1 MLLTITTTHQPAT
14 DLGYL
19 LHKNPARLQSIDIAY
34 GQAHVFYP
42 EATPERCTAALLL
55 DIDPIALV
63 RNHHGPAGE
72 GFALEQYVNDRP
84 YAASSFLSTALA
96 KAFNTALNGTCKD
109 RPALPEVLLPL
120 EATVAVV
127 PAASAEQLRRLF
139 EPLGYEVQA
148 DAHPLDPTVP
158 GWGESRYF
166 TLRLRHA
173 ALRLRDLLSHL
184 YVLIPVLDND
194 KHYWINEAEAAKL
207 LHRGAAWLPQH
218 PDREFITR
226 RYLLG
231 LAEYVNPTLERLLAG
246 DEAASKTVE
255 GLADLSEGAA
265 LDDVAL
271 SELSVGPSALGT
283 EPSAMSA
290 KASPSSAVPAD
301 NSGSTSSSSTA
312 PADNSGSTSSSS
324 AVPADNS
331 GGTSAF
337 LEGSPD
343 LSAAPEPAAPPAADS
358 PAGRQNLH
366 DLRLDRVAE
375 EIGRLGA
382 KRVLDLGCGEGK
394 LLRRLL
400 RLPQIEHL
408 LGMDLSHRELTRA
421 QQRLHVAE
429 MPPRQRERLTLV
441 QGSLLYHDP
450 RLAGYDAAAV
460 VEVIEHLDESRLAA
474 FEQVVFARARPTAVL
489 VTTPN
494 ADYNQ
499 RYETLS
505 AGQFRHADH
514 RFEWSRAQFAEW
526 AAGVAARHGYRVR
539 VEPLGPAA
547 AEVGAPSQLAVFEQ

>member
-19 LHKNPARLQSIDIAY
+19 LHKNPARLQSIDVAY
-34 GQAHVFYP
+34 GQAHIFYP

-63 RNHHGPAGE
+63 RNHRGPAGE

-84 YAASSFLSTALA
+84 YAASSFMSTALS

-109 RPALPEVLLPL
+109 RPELPEMLLPL

-139 EPLGYEVQA
+139 GPLGYEIETEV
-148 DAHPLDPTVP
+148 HPLDPTVP
-158 GWGESRYF
+158 AWGESRYF

-173 ALRLRDLLSHL
+173 ALRLQDLLSHL

-194 KHYWINEAEAAKL
+194 KHYWVNEAEADKL

-226 RYLLG
+226 RYLRN
-231 LAEYVNPTLERLLAG
+231 LAEFVNPTLERLLDG
-246 DEAASKTVE
+246 DV
-255 GLADLSEGAA
+255 
-265 LDDVAL
+265 V
-271 SELSVGPSALGT
+271 
-283 EPSAMSA
+283 
-290 KASPSSAVPAD
+290 
-301 NSGSTSSSSTA
+301 
-312 PADNSGSTSSSS
+312 
-324 AVPADNS
+324 
-331 GGTSAF
+331 
-337 LEGSPD
+337 
-343 LSAAPEPAAPPAADS
+343 APEAEENLTELLPGPAATAAEPETPATAAQS
-358 PAGRQNLH
+358 LH

-375 EIGRLGA
+375 EIRRTGA

-400 RLPQIEHL
+400 KFPQVEHI
-408 LGMDLSHRELTRA
+408 LGLDVSIRELQRA

-429 MPPRQRERLTLV
+429 MPPRQRERLTLT
-441 QGSLLYHDP
+441 QGSVLYHDP

-460 VEVIEHLDESRLAA
+460 VEVIEHLDESRLAS
-474 FEQVVFARARPTAVL
+474 FEQVVFARARPGAVV

-499 RYETLS
+499 RYEALA
-505 AGQFRHADH
+505 AGQFRHTDH
-514 RFEWSRAQFAEW
+514 RFEWTQAQFAAW
-526 AAGVAARHGYRVR
+526 AAGVAERHGYQVR
-539 VEPLGPAA
+539 VEPLGP
-547 AEVGAPSQLAVFEQ
+547 EVAGFGAPSQLAVFETR

>member
-1 MLLTITTTHQPAT
+1 MLLTISTTHQPAT

-19 LHKNPARLQSIDIAY
+19 LHKNPARLQTIAIAY
-34 GQAHVFYP
+34 GQAHIFYP

-55 DIDPIALV
+55 DVDPISLV
-63 RNHHGPAGE
+63 RNHRGPAGE

-84 YAASSFLSTALA
+84 YAASSFLSTALS

-109 RPALPEVLLPL
+109 RPELPEVLLPL

-127 PAASAEQLRRLF
+127 PAANAEQLRRLF
-139 EPLGYEVQA
+139 APLGYEI
-148 DAHPLDPTVP
+148 DTEAHPLDPTVP
-158 GWGESRYF
+158 AWGESRYF
-166 TLRLRHA
+166 TLRLRHT

-194 KHYWINEAEAAKL
+194 KHYWVHEAEAEKL

-226 RYLLG
+226 RYLRN
-231 LAEYVNPTLERLLAG
+231 LAEFVNPTLERLLEG
-246 DEAASKTVE
+246 DEPEAGPLV
-255 GLADLSEGAA
+255 LAEATD
-265 LDDVAL
+265 
-271 SELSVGPSALGT
+271 
-283 EPSAMSA
+283 
-290 KASPSSAVPAD
+290 AD
-301 NSGSTSSSSTA
+301 
-312 PADNSGSTSSSS
+312 
-324 AVPADNS
+324 
-331 GGTSAF
+331 
-337 LEGSPD
+337 
-343 LSAAPEPAAPPAADS
+343 AADGPTFTRDT
-358 PAGRQNLH
+358 PAPDRPTPSLH
-366 DLRLDRVAE
+366 DQRLDRVAE
-375 EIGRLGA
+375 EIRRLGA

-400 RLPQIEHL
+400 QLPQVEHV
-408 LGMDLSHRELTRA
+408 LGLDVSVRELQRA

-429 MPPRQRERLTLV
+429 MPPRQRERLTLT

-474 FEQVVFARARPTAVL
+474 FEQVVFARAQPGAVL

-505 AGQFRHADH
+505 AGEFRHHDH
-514 RFEWSRAQFAEW
+514 RFEWTRAQFQAWAE
-526 AAGVAARHGYRVR
+526 GVAGRHAYRVR
-539 VEPLGPAA
+539 LEPLG
-547 AEVGAPSQLAVFEQ
+547 AELEDYGAPSQLAVFER